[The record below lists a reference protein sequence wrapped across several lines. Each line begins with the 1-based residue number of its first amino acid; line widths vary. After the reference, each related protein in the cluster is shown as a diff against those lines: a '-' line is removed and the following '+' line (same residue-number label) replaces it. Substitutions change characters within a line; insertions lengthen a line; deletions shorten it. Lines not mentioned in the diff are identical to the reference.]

1 MFRTLNG
8 YQRAYRQYQR
18 DDDGRLVE
26 TGDHL
31 MKAAALLALY
41 GRDVVITENCA
52 RNKVRDVPDWRGS
65 GRSPTTGY

>member
-1 MFRTLNG
+1 V
-8 YQRAYRQYQR
+8 A
-18 DDDGRLVE
+18 RLVE

-41 GRDVVITENCA
+41 GRGVAITENRA